1 MRTLSFVLTA
11 LLALSVLSLAADK
24 DPFLGTFQVTGTS
37 PGVEGKY
44 EGTLIITKQGSVYNL
59 SWTIGQGGTY
69 EGVGLMVGDQLSAAY
84 WTPDRTSFGLVVYK
98 AGPDGSLSGVWTPQG
113 ETRLGTEKGT
123 RQKS

>member
-11 LLALSVLSLAADK
+11 LLALSPLALAAEK
-24 DPFLGTFQVTGTS
+24 DPFLGTFQVNGTS

-98 AGPDGSLSGVWTPQG
+98 TSSDGSLNGVWTPQG
-113 ETRLGTEKGT
+113 ETRIGTEKAIK
-123 RQKS
+123 QKS